1 MRRRAVLRVLFMSFR
16 SYDECIGQEV
26 TRAEAAREIAA
37 HGASLAEFDAEVGD
51 FETYLATT
59 VLDWLGY

>member
-1 MRRRAVLRVLFMSFR
+1 MGFA

-26 TRAEAAREIAA
+26 TRAEAVREIAA
-37 HGASLAEFDAEVGD
+37 HGAAISEFDAEIGD
-51 FETYLATT
+51 LDVYLATT